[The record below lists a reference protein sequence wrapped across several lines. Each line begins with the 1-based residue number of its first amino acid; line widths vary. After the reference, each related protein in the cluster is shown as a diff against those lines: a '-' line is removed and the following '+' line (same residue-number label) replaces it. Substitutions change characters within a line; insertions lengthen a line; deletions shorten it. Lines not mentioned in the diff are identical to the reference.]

1 MSSSKLAP
9 DDIDPINPV
18 GRTRSCDAALPL
30 TSAAGD
36 TYMRF
41 VTFIIAFD
49 RRSIMKRIGLI
60 GLLSAFAL
68 SFTPLPLPAAERESA
83 FFARAP
89 IHAWHGQRFTVI
101 RIDSLDEFDGFRG
114 MLENWTSSFPDQVE
128 RLQAAIRGNHAL
140 AAALR
145 AKGVQIR
152 NVVAIQQGFNGG
164 LVFYLR

>member
-1 MSSSKLAP
+1 MREWGAP
-9 DDIDPINPV
+9 V
-18 GRTRSCDAALPL
+18 Q
-30 TSAAGD
+30 
-36 TYMRF
+36 
-41 VTFIIAFD
+41 
-49 RRSIMKRIGLI
+49 
-60 GLLSAFAL
+60 
-68 SFTPLPLPAAERESA
+68 
-83 FFARAP
+83 
-89 IHAWHGQRFTVI
+89 AWHGQRFTVI

-164 LVFYLR
+164 LVFYLRCLASP